1 MEPSTLNRTRGR
13 THGSEWWMTLS
24 SIHWLKHHWMKLL
37 GLLKQWLQKLAIDS
51 KVGSHP
57 NPLLLFL
64 DFILLGDT
72 MLDVCLI
79 MVNNTLH
86 ALIIMQWLFWT
97 LKVLYHRT
105 WFYGPINSSR
115 SFLCQKMQCAAQNFL
130 SIFAFSIALL
140 PFLALLGRVRL
151 KIFLNFHLDVALIP
165 RLALLVLHFSCF
177 SQLGQCWL
185 YLLQY

>member
-37 GLLKQWLQKLAIDS
+37 GLLKQWQQKLAIDS

-57 NPLLLFL
+57 NPLVLFL

-130 SIFAFSIALL
+130 SIFAFSIAHFSIFG
-140 PFLALLGRVRL
+140 PFRPRETEKFLKFSPRCCTYSTFGSSSVALLL
-151 KIFLNFHLDVALIP
+151 F
-165 RLALLVLHFSCF
+165 
-177 SQLGQCWL
+177 
-185 YLLQY
+185 